1 MSDELALRKSMDR
14 AAKAK
19 ALIEDEMLAGAF
31 AELESALTQAWKESQ
46 PRDND
51 GRERAWQAIQLVGKV
66 REALRQTMDAGHLA
80 AEQLRR
86 MGLI

>member
-31 AELESALTQAWKESQ
+31 AELENALVVAWKDSP
-46 PRDND
+46 PRDSD

-66 REALRQTMDAGHLA
+66 QEALRQTMDAGSMA

>member
-31 AELESALTQAWKESQ
+31 TELEAALTTAWKQSE

-51 GRERAWQAIQLVGKV
+51 GRERAWQAVTLVSRIKAALHSVMIDGQIAA
-66 REALRQTMDAGHLA
+66 RELRDK
-80 AEQLRR
+80 
-86 MGLI
+86 GLI